1 MLAKFDSAQ
10 IIGGFLVMSKKEC
23 ILNFIKSLIEKYGE
37 AFPSFPTLAKVAGCS
52 SRHATDLVKQL
63 EEEGRIRKEHRF
75 IKNEEGHRRQLSN
88 RYEIV
93 ESVPTEQESI
103 QEEKQSSSPY
113 IKDFKSFKRSLI
125 KSFNDDDL
133 KENYRYSEFYEIAK
147 EWGLPEATR
156 DKIFAHIKHYLP
168 KMRSWTALY
177 WSLNRMLECINS
189 ISSVGPWFAQTLKER
204 DELLYLS
211 RYKSKFHPK

>member
-1 MLAKFDSAQ
+1 
-10 IIGGFLVMSKKEC
+10 MSKKQC

-75 IKNEEGHRRQLSN
+75 TEDEEGHRRQLSN

-93 ESVPTEQESI
+93 ESVPREHESI
-103 QEEKQSSSPY
+103 QDEKHSSSPY
-113 IKDFKSFKRSLI
+113 IKDLKSFKSSLI
-125 KSFNDDDL
+125 KSLTDDDL
-133 KENYRYSEFYEIAK
+133 KENYRYNEFYEISK
-147 EWGLPEATR
+147 EWGLTEGIR
-156 DKIFAHIKHYLP
+156 DKIFAHIKDYLP

-204 DELLYLS
+204 DDLLFIS
-211 RYKSKFHPK
+211 RCKSQ